1 MLTLSGELDVA
12 NSKALKHE
20 LLTAQAR
27 VRQIIVDLRALEFID
42 SSGLH
47 VLMDAERGCR
57 AHGCD
62 LVLRRGGP
70 NIQRLFELTSTLESF
85 CFTD

>member
-1 MLTLSGELDVA
+1 MLTLSGELDLA
-12 NSKALKHE
+12 NSKALEHE
-20 LLTAQAR
+20 LLTARAR
-27 VRQIIVDLRALEFID
+27 VRQITVDLRALEFID
-42 SSGLH
+42 SSGLL
-47 VLMDAERGCR
+47 VLMDAERSCR
-57 AHGCD
+57 EHDCD